1 VVAAIVLV
9 MAAILFFARLGA
21 RALWASEFRWAEIA
35 REMMVTGN
43 YFWPTIDGRVYY
55 DKPLGSYWLVLMAT
69 PFTGGLNEAAARV
82 PCVIAG
88 LGAIALLMLLTRR
101 LYDSRTGVL
110 AGFILATS
118 FSFVFFSRH
127 ASADVETLTG
137 ELGALLLFH
146 HHEERQ
152 DGWWVVGLWVVMAL
166 TSLTKGLLGFV
177 LPILVIGSY
186 CSLRN
191 GWAVLGD
198 GLLKGSLA
206 RRINWV
212 IENNRWLFNW
222 KSIVAIAVGAAIYS
236 LPFQI
241 SNLIMG
247 SDKGLAMVYRENVVR
262 FFHPF
267 DHRGPV
273 YLYVYVIFALM
284 APWSVLLPAALV
296 ETHHLRGE
304 QAEPARSDRFALVYF
319 WATFVFYT
327 LSGSRRSY
335 YLLPILPGAAMLVA
349 RTLAYPGELRS
360 KIAAFLIKFGYG
372 LIAAASAASIW
383 MTMPPQHLLP
393 GHLALLPPAPARA
406 VIVVLW
412 MISVASALYVIGK
425 ITPRR
430 IAISTS
436 IIAYLAMVYI
446 FIFAMP
452 AADAYRGE
460 KPFGLRVLQET
471 GGKTDQIVF
480 YNTLGPLF
488 YLNPPKPIPIYA
500 HKDDLS
506 KAVAQNNVGWLI
518 TRRRDLEDMSFPV
531 QVVLTEQTFPWEQE
545 PELRNKDV
553 LVKVGPPSK

>member
-1 VVAAIVLV
+1 MLIL
-9 MAAILFFARLGA
+9 AAILFFARLGA
-21 RALWASEFRWAEIA
+21 RALWSSEFRWAEIA
-35 REMMVTGN
+35 REMIVTGN

-55 DKPLGSYWLVLMAT
+55 DKPLGSYWLVLLAT
-69 PFTGGLNEAAARV
+69 PFTGSLNEAASRV

-88 LGAIALLMLLTRR
+88 LAAIALLMLLTRR
-101 LYDSRTGVL
+101 LYNSRTGVL
-110 AGFILATS
+110 AGFVLATS

-152 DGWWVVGLWVVMAL
+152 DGWWVVWLWIVMAL

-177 LPILVIGSY
+177 LPIIVIGTY
-186 CSLRN
+186 CSLRD
-191 GWAVLGD
+191 GWAALGN

-206 RRINWV
+206 RRVGWV
-212 IENNRWLFNW
+212 VENNRWLFNW
-222 KSIVAIAVGAAIYS
+222 KSIVAIAIGAAIYS
-236 LPFQI
+236 APFQI
-241 SNLIMG
+241 SNHVMG

-284 APWSVLLPAALV
+284 APWSALLPAALV
-296 ETHHLRGE
+296 ETHHLRSE
-304 QAEPARSDRFALVYF
+304 NAEPARSDRFALVYF

-327 LSGSRRSY
+327 ISGSRRSY
-335 YLLPILPGAAMLVA
+335 YLLPILPAAAMLVA

-360 KIAAFLIKFGYG
+360 KAASFLMKFGYG
-372 LIAAASAASIW
+372 VIAAASAASIW
-383 MTMPPQHLLP
+383 MTMPPSHLLP

-406 VIVVLW
+406 VIVVCW
-412 MISVASALYVIGK
+412 IISVGSALYVIGK

-436 IIAYLAMVYI
+436 VIAYLAMVYI

-471 GGKTDQIVF
+471 GGKTDQIAF

-488 YLNPPKPIPIYA
+488 YLNPPKPIPIYEN
-500 HKDDLS
+500 KDELS
-506 KAVAQNNVGWLI
+506 KAVSQNNIAWVI
-518 TRRRDLEDMSFPV
+518 TRRRDLPDLSFAN
-531 QVVLTEQTFPWEQE
+531 QIVLTEQTFQWEE
-545 PELRNKDV
+545 NVDLRNKDV
-553 LVKVGPPSK
+553 LVKVKSPSN